1 MTEMRKL
8 INLLESIDAGEPYKK
23 NGITV
28 IDIEDFVDTGE
39 EQIEEAPDDML
50 GI

>member
-8 INLLESIDAGEPYKK
+8 INLLESIENDEPYKK

-28 IDIEDFVDTGE
+28 IDIEDFVT
-39 EQIEEAPDDML
+39 L
-50 GI
+50 RTL